1 MSSAHSHTTH
11 ITTSVMKRMFIT
23 GGKMLE
29 VNKAQVDALN
39 VFPVPDGDTG
49 TNMSLTMMSA
59 VKEINA
65 GTSPSMADLAD
76 RLARGA
82 LRGARGNSGVILS
95 QILKGFSNVIAKCDE
110 CDARTFAKG
119 LKEGA
124 ELAYRAVSKPKEG
137 TILTVVRGMA
147 EEAVDVAKRTNDIEK
162 LMNAVLAKG
171 EVVLAQTPDLLE
183 VLKRA
188 GVVDSGG
195 FGLITLF
202 KGLIMGYLDQE
213 VSGAEEYS
221 PAIEAG
227 STKSQSIDSAFPDDS
242 ELIVDYESLG
252 ELDFGYCT
260 EFFIINIKKRT
271 TVTDIDKLRGYL
283 NDIGNSVIC
292 IGDLS
297 LVKVH
302 VHTNNPGKA
311 LSKALTLGELDK
323 VKIENMMEQNRQLR
337 AKYEAERKP
346 IGILSVCA
354 GDGFAAIFKD
364 LLVDQVI
371 EGGQTMNPSADD
383 IAQACRK
390 INAENIIIL
399 PNNKNIILS
408 AEQSRTLVQNRNIF
422 VLQTKD
428 IPQGLAAVLGY
439 NPEASLKDNLENMSQ
454 AFHEV
459 DAGQVTYAVR
469 DTNLGNISI
478 KKGDIIGLDKGDI
491 VTTGNDVEGVTTALV
506 DSMLTED
513 KEVLTLYYG
522 QDVTEEQ
529 AEAFADRIQD
539 THPEIEVIL
548 HYGGQP
554 LYYYVLSVE

>member
-1 MSSAHSHTTH
+1 MASAHSIKTH
-11 ITTSVMKRMFIT
+11 VTASVMKRMFIA

-59 VKEINA
+59 VKEINSINS
-65 GTSPSMADLAD
+65 TSMAELAE
-76 RLARGA
+76 RLAKGA

-95 QILKGFSNVIAKCDE
+95 QILKGFSNVIAQNEE

-119 LKEGA
+119 LREGA

-137 TILTVVRGMA
+137 TILTVVRAMA
-147 EEAVDVAKRTNDIEK
+147 EEAIDTAKRSTDIQK
-162 LMNAVLAKG
+162 LLNAVLEKG
-171 EVVLAQTPDLLE
+171 EETLAKTPDMLD

-195 FGLITLF
+195 YGLITLF
-202 KGLIMGYLDQE
+202 KGIIMGYLDQE
-213 VSGAEEYS
+213 ITGAEEYVISDS
-221 PAIEAG
+221 PK
-227 STKSQSIDSAFPDDS
+227 TSQPIDAAFPDDS

-260 EFFIINIKKRT
+260 EFFVTNIKKRT
-271 TVTDIDKLRGYL
+271 TVTDIDKLRDYL
-283 NDIGNSVIC
+283 NEIGNSVIC

-297 LVKVH
+297 LIKVH

-311 LSKALTLGELDK
+311 LTKALTLGELDK

-337 AKYEAERKP
+337 ARYEAERKP
-346 IGILSVCA
+346 IGLLAVCA

-383 IAQACRK
+383 IASAAKK

-428 IPQGLAAVLGY
+428 IPQGLAAVL
-439 NPEASLKDNLENMSQ
+439 NFSPDASLSENLENMTM
-454 AFHEV
+454 AFSGV

-469 DTNLGNISI
+469 DTVIDKFTI
-478 KKGDIIGLDKGDI
+478 KKGDIIGLDKGNI
-491 VTTGNDVEGVTTALV
+491 VTSGKNVEAVTTALIEG
-506 DSMLTED
+506 MLTED
-513 KEVLTLYYG
+513 KEVVTLYYG
-522 QDVTEEQ
+522 QDVTEEA
-529 AEAFADRIQD
+529 AEAFCETLQKK
-539 THPEIEVIL
+539 HPDIEFIM

>member
-1 MSSAHSHTTH
+1 MAAAHSIKTH
-11 ITTSVMKRMFIT
+11 ITASVMKRMFIA

-65 GTSPSMADLAD
+65 LNSTSMSELAEK
-76 RLARGA
+76 LAKGA

-95 QILKGFSNVIAKCDE
+95 QILKGFSNIIAQNDE

-119 LKEGA
+119 LREGA

-137 TILTVVRGMA
+137 TILTVVRAMA
-147 EEAVDVAKRTNDIEK
+147 EEAIDTAKRSTDIQK
-162 LMNAVLAKG
+162 LMNAVLEKG
-171 EVVLAQTPDLLE
+171 EETLAKTPDMLD

-195 FGLITLF
+195 YGLITLF

-213 VSGAEEYS
+213 ITGAEEYAAPES
-221 PAIEAG
+221 N
-227 STKSQSIDSAFPDDS
+227 KSQPIDAAFPDDS

-271 TVTDIDKLRGYL
+271 TVTDIDKLREYL
-283 NDIGNSVIC
+283 NEIGNSVIC

-297 LVKVH
+297 LIKVH
-302 VHTNNPGKA
+302 IHTNNPGKA
-311 LSKALTLGELDK
+311 LTKALTLGELDK

-337 AKYEAERKP
+337 ARYEAERKP
-346 IGILSVCA
+346 IGLLAVCS
-354 GDGFAAIFKD
+354 GDGFSAIFKD

-371 EGGQTMNPSADD
+371 EGGQTMNPSAED
-383 IAQACRK
+383 IASAARK

-428 IPQGLAAVLGY
+428 IPQGLAAVL
-439 NPEASLKDNLENMSQ
+439 NFSPDASLSENLENMTT
-454 AFHEV
+454 AFV
-459 DAGQVTYAVR
+459 GIDAGQVTYAVR
-469 DTNLGNISI
+469 DTVIDKIVI
-478 KKGDIIGLDKGDI
+478 KKGDIIGLDKGSI
-491 VTTGNDVEGVTTALV
+491 VTSGKDVEKVTTALIEG
-506 DSMLTED
+506 MLTPD
-513 KEVLTLYYG
+513 KEVVTLYYG
-522 QDVTEEQ
+522 QDVAEEK
-529 AEAFADRIQD
+529 AEAFVEKLQAK
-539 THPEIEVIL
+539 HPDIEFIL

>member
-1 MSSAHSHTTH
+1 MASAHSIKTH
-11 ITTSVMKRMFIT
+11 VTASVMKRMFIA

-65 GTSPSMADLAD
+65 LNSTSMSELAE
-76 RLARGA
+76 RLAKGA

-95 QILKGFSNVIAKCDE
+95 QILKGFSNVIAQNEE

-119 LKEGA
+119 LREGA

-137 TILTVVRGMA
+137 TILTVVRAMA
-147 EEAVDVAKRTNDIEK
+147 EEAIDTAKRSTDIQK
-162 LMNAVLAKG
+162 LLNAVLEKG
-171 EVVLAQTPDLLE
+171 EETLARTPDMLD

-195 FGLITLF
+195 YGLITLF
-202 KGLIMGYLDQE
+202 KGIIMGYLDQE
-213 VSGAEEYS
+213 ITGAEEYVVSDS
-221 PAIEAG
+221 PKA
-227 STKSQSIDSAFPDDS
+227 SQPIDAAFPDDS

-260 EFFIINIKKRT
+260 EFFVTNIKKRT
-271 TVTDIDKLRGYL
+271 TVTDIDKLREYL
-283 NDIGNSVIC
+283 NEIGNSVIC

-297 LVKVH
+297 LIKVH

-337 AKYEAERKP
+337 ARYEAERKP
-346 IGILSVCA
+346 IGMLAICA

-383 IAQACRK
+383 IASAAKK

-422 VLQTKD
+422 VLQTRD
-428 IPQGLAAVLGY
+428 IPQGLAAVL
-439 NPEASLKDNLENMSQ
+439 NFSPDASLSENLENMTM
-454 AFHEV
+454 AFSGV

-469 DTNLGNISI
+469 DTVIDKFTI
-478 KKGDIIGLDKGDI
+478 KKGDIIGLDKGNI
-491 VTTGNDVEGVTTALV
+491 VTSGKNVEAVTTALIEG
-506 DSMLTED
+506 MLTEE
-513 KEVLTLYYG
+513 KEVVTLYYG
-522 QDVTEEQ
+522 QDVNEVD
-529 AEAFADRIQD
+529 AEAFCEKLQKK
-539 THPEIEVIL
+539 HPDIEFIM

>member
-1 MSSAHSHTTH
+1 MSSAYSNKTH
-11 ITTSVMKRMFIT
+11 ITASVMKRMFIA

-59 VKEINA
+59 IKEINQLSS
-65 GTSPSMADLAD
+65 TSMAEFADKLAK
-76 RLARGA
+76 GA

-95 QILKGFSNVIAKCDE
+95 QILKGFSNVIAGCE
-110 CDARTFAKG
+110 EVDARNFAKG
-119 LKEGA
+119 LREGA
-124 ELAYRAVSKPKEG
+124 QLAYNAVSKPKEG

-147 EEAVDVAKRTNDIEK
+147 EEAMDVAKRTNSIEK
-162 LMNAVLAKG
+162 LLNAVLAKG
-171 EVVLAQTPDLLE
+171 EETLAKTPDMLD

-202 KGLIMGYLDQE
+202 KGIIMGYLDQE
-213 VSGAEEYS
+213 VTGAEEYAPS
-221 PAIEAG
+221 ETAKPQA
-227 STKSQSIDSAFPDDS
+227 SDSDFPDDS
-242 ELIVDYESLG
+242 EMFVDYESLG

-271 TVTDIDKLRGYL
+271 TVTDIDKLRDYL
-283 NDIGNSVIC
+283 NEIGNSVIC

-297 LVKVH
+297 MVKVH

-323 VKIENMMEQNRQLR
+323 IKIENMMEQNRQLR

-346 IGILSVCA
+346 IGLLAVCS
-354 GDGFAAIFKD
+354 GEGFSAIFKD

-371 EGGQTMNPSADD
+371 EGGQTMNPSAED
-383 IAQACRK
+383 IASAARK

-408 AEQSRTLVQNRNIF
+408 AEQSRTLVQRRNIF
-422 VLQTKD
+422 VLPTKD
-428 IPQGLAAVLGY
+428 IPQGITAVLNY
-439 NPEASLKDNLENMSQ
+439 SPDAPLKENLENMTA
-454 AFHEV
+454 AFSNI

-469 DTNLGNISI
+469 DTVIGKRSI
-478 KKGDIIGLDKGDI
+478 KKGNIIGIDKGDI
-491 VTTGNDVEGVTTALV
+491 VTCGKSVEKVTL
-506 DSMLTED
+506 DLIGGMMNPD
-513 KEVLTLYYG
+513 KEVVTLYYG
-522 QDVTEEQ
+522 SDVKEED
-529 AEAFADRIQD
+529 AEAFAEKVQATYPDV
-539 THPEIEVIL
+539 EVIL

>member
-1 MSSAHSHTTH
+1 MASAHSSTTH
-11 ITTSVMKRMFIT
+11 ITASVMKRMFIA
-23 GGKMLE
+23 GGQMLE

-59 VKEINA
+59 VKEINSLNS
-65 GTSPSMADLAD
+65 TSMSEFSDKLAK
-76 RLARGA
+76 GA

-95 QILKGFSNVIAKCDE
+95 QILKGFSNVIAQKDE

-119 LKEGA
+119 LREGA

-137 TILTVVRGMA
+137 TILTVIRSMA
-147 EEAVDVAKRTNDIEK
+147 EEAVDMAKRTTSIQK
-162 LMNAVLAKG
+162 LMESVLNKG
-171 EVVLAQTPDLLE
+171 EITLAQTPDMLE

-213 VSGAEEYS
+213 ITGAEDYE
-221 PAIEAG
+221 PTEA
-227 STKSQSIDSAFPDDS
+227 SKPQSIDSAFPDDS

-252 ELDFGYCT
+252 QLDFGYCT

-271 TVTDIDKLRGYL
+271 TVTDIDKLREYL
-283 NDIGNSVIC
+283 NEIGNSVIC

-297 LVKVH
+297 LIKVH

-311 LSKALTLGELDK
+311 LSKALTLGELNK

-337 AKYEAERKP
+337 ARYEAERKP
-346 IGILSVCA
+346 IGLLAVCS
-354 GDGFAAIFKD
+354 GDGFSAIFKD

-371 EGGQTMNPSADD
+371 EGGQTMNPSAED
-383 IAQACRK
+383 IASAARK

-428 IPQGLAAVLGY
+428 IPQGLAAVL
-439 NPEASLKDNLENMSQ
+439 NFSPDASLSENLENMTT
-454 AFHEV
+454 AFV
-459 DAGQVTYAVR
+459 GIDAGQVTYAVR
-469 DTNLGNISI
+469 DTVIDNLKI
-478 KKGDIIGLDKGDI
+478 KKGDIIGIDKGTI
-491 VTTGNDVEGVTTALV
+491 VNSGKDVEKVTTALIE
-506 DSMLTED
+506 SMLTED
-513 KEVLTLYYG
+513 KEVVTLYYG
-522 QDVTEEQ
+522 IDVAEEK
-529 AEAFADRIQD
+529 AEAYVEKLQEK
-539 THPEIEVIL
+539 HPDIEFIL

>member
-1 MSSAHSHTTH
+1 
-11 ITTSVMKRMFIT
+11 MKRMFIA

-49 TNMSLTMMSA
+49 TNMSLTMISA

-65 GTSPSMADLAD
+65 INSTSMSELAE
-76 RLARGA
+76 RLSKGA

-95 QILKGFSNVIAKCDE
+95 QILKGFSNIIAQNDE

-119 LKEGA
+119 LREGA

-137 TILTVVRGMA
+137 TILTVLRAMA
-147 EEAVDVAKRTNDIEK
+147 EEAIDTAKRSGDIQK
-162 LMNAVLAKG
+162 LLNAVLEKG
-171 EVVLAQTPDLLE
+171 EETLAKTPDMLD

-195 FGLITLF
+195 FGLVTLF

-213 VSGAEEYS
+213 ITGAEEYAAPDS
-221 PAIEAG
+221 
-227 STKSQSIDSAFPDDS
+227 SNKTVTIDSAFPDDS
-242 ELIVDYESLG
+242 ELVVDYESLG

-260 EFFIINIKKRT
+260 EFFITNIKKRT
-271 TVTDIDKLRGYL
+271 TVTDIDKLREYL
-283 NDIGNSVIC
+283 NEIGNSVIC
-292 IGDLS
+292 IGDLN

-311 LSKALTLGELDK
+311 LTKALTLGELDK
-323 VKIENMMEQNRQLR
+323 VKIENMMEQNRKLKAR
-337 AKYEAERKP
+337 YEAERKP
-346 IGILSVCA
+346 IGLLAVCS

-371 EGGQTMNPSADD
+371 EGGQTMNPSAED
-383 IAQACRK
+383 IASAARK

-408 AEQSRTLVQNRNIF
+408 AEQSRTLVQHRNIF

-428 IPQGLAAVLGY
+428 IPQGLAAVL
-439 NPEASLKDNLENMSQ
+439 NFSPELSLSENLENMT
-454 AFHEV
+454 AGFV
-459 DAGQVTYAVR
+459 DIDAGQVTYAVR
-469 DTNLGNISI
+469 DTVIDKFKI
-478 KKGDIIGLDKGDI
+478 KKGDIIGLDKGSI
-491 VTTGNDVEGVTTALV
+491 VTSGKDVEAVTTKLIEG
-506 DSMLTED
+506 MLNED
-513 KEVLTLYYG
+513 KEVVTLYYG
-522 QDVTEEQ
+522 QDVPEEKADAFVAKLQ
-529 AEAFADRIQD
+529 AK
-539 THPEIEVIL
+539 HPDIEFIL

>member
-1 MSSAHSHTTH
+1 MSSARSNTTH
-11 ITTSVMKRMFIT
+11 ITPSVMKRMFIA

-29 VNKAQVDALN
+29 VNKSQVDALN

-59 VKEINA
+59 VKEINSVSS
-65 GTSPSMADLAD
+65 TSMAEFADKLAK
-76 RLARGA
+76 GA

-95 QILKGFSNVIAKCDE
+95 QILKGFSNVIATKDE
-110 CDARTFAKG
+110 CDAKQFAKG
-119 LKEGA
+119 LREGA
-124 ELAYRAVSKPKEG
+124 EMAYRAVSKPKEG
-137 TILTVVRGMA
+137 TILTVVRYIA
-147 EEAVDVAKRTNDIEK
+147 EEAVDMAKRTNSIEK

-171 EVVLAQTPDLLE
+171 EEVLAQTPDMLE

-195 FGLITLF
+195 FGLITMF

-213 VSGAEEYS
+213 VSGAEEYVLS
-221 PAIEAG
+221 EAAPK
-227 STKSQSIDSAFPDDS
+227 TQSIDSAFPDDN
-242 ELIVDYESLG
+242 ELVVDYESLG

-260 EFFIINIKKRT
+260 EFFITNIKKKT
-271 TVTDIDKLRGYL
+271 TVTDIDKLRDYL

-346 IGILSVCA
+346 IGILAVCA

-383 IAQACRK
+383 IATACKK

-428 IPQGLAAVLGY
+428 IPQGLAAVLAY
-439 NPEASLKDNLENMSQ
+439 NPDAPLKNNLEEMTA
-454 AFHEV
+454 AFSTI

-469 DTNLGNISI
+469 DTVIGKFTI

-491 VTTGNDVEGVTTALV
+491 VTSGKNVEKVTTSLI
-506 DSMLTED
+506 DSMLADD
-513 KEVLTLYYG
+513 KEVVTLYYG
-522 QDVTEEQ
+522 ADVAEED
-529 AEAFADRIQD
+529 AERFVEKLSE
-539 THPEIEVIL
+539 THPDVEFIL

-554 LYYYVLSVE
+554 LYYYVLSIE

>member
-1 MSSAHSHTTH
+1 MSSARSNTTH
-11 ITTSVMKRMFIT
+11 ITPSVMKRMFIT

-59 VKEINA
+59 VKEISSVSS
-65 GTSPSMADLAD
+65 TSMAEFADKLAK
-76 RLARGA
+76 GA

-95 QILKGFSNVIAKCDE
+95 QILKGFSNVVAGKDE
-110 CDARTFAKG
+110 CDAKQFAKG
-119 LKEGA
+119 LREGA
-124 ELAYRAVSKPKEG
+124 EMAYRAVSKPKEG
-137 TILTVVRGMA
+137 TILTVVRYMA
-147 EEAVDVAKRTNDIEK
+147 EEAVDMAKRTNSIEK

-171 EVVLAQTPDLLE
+171 EEVLAQTPDMLE

-195 FGLITLF
+195 FGFITMF

-213 VSGAEEYS
+213 VSGADEYTLV
-221 PAIEAG
+221 E
-227 STKSQSIDSAFPDDS
+227 STNKSQSDSAFPDDN
-242 ELIVDYESLG
+242 ELVVDYESLG

-260 EFFIINIKKRT
+260 EFFITNIKKKT
-271 TVTDIDKLRGYL
+271 TVTDIDKLRDYL
-283 NDIGNSVIC
+283 NEIGNSVIC

-337 AKYEAERKP
+337 AKYEAERKK
-346 IGILSVCA
+346 IGILAVCA
-354 GDGFAAIFKD
+354 GDGFSAIFKD

-383 IAQACRK
+383 IATACKK

-428 IPQGLAAVLGY
+428 IPQGLAAVLAY
-439 NPEASLKDNLENMSQ
+439 NPDASLNENLTEMTAS
-454 AFHEV
+454 FSTI

-469 DTNLGNISI
+469 DTVIGKFTI

-491 VTTGNDVEGVTTALV
+491 VVSGKNMEDVTTSLIN
-506 DSMLTED
+506 SMLTDE
-513 KEVLTLYYG
+513 KEVVTLYYG
-522 QDVTEEQ
+522 SDV
-529 AEAFADRIQD
+529 AEDEAEKFVDKLSK
-539 THPEIEVIL
+539 THPDVEFIL

-554 LYYYVLSVE
+554 LYYYVLSIE

>member
-1 MSSAHSHTTH
+1 MSSARSNTTH
-11 ITTSVMKRMFIT
+11 ITMSVMKRMFIA

-59 VKEINA
+59 VKEISSVD
-65 GTSPSMADLAD
+65 TTSMADFADKLAK
-76 RLARGA
+76 GA

-95 QILKGFSNVIAKCDE
+95 QILKGFSNVIATKEE
-110 CDARTFAKG
+110 CDAKQFAKG
-119 LKEGA
+119 LREGA

-137 TILTVVRGMA
+137 TILTVIRYMA
-147 EEAVDVAKRTNDIEK
+147 EEAVDQAKRTNSIEK
-162 LMNAVLAKG
+162 LMNATLAKG
-171 EVVLAQTPDLLE
+171 EEILAKTPDMLE

-195 FGLITLF
+195 FGLITMF

-213 VSGAEEYS
+213 VSGAEEYTLAEAK
-221 PAIEAG
+221 PAG
-227 STKSQSIDSAFPDDS
+227 SDSIFPDDND
-242 ELIVDYESLG
+242 LVVDYESLG

-260 EFFIINIKKRT
+260 EFFIINIKPKT
-271 TVTDIDKLRGYL
+271 TLTDIDKLREYL

-292 IGDLS
+292 IGDLN

-311 LSKALTLGELDK
+311 LSKALQLGELDK

-337 AKYEAERKP
+337 AKYEAERKS
-346 IGILSVCA
+346 IGILAVCA
-354 GDGFAAIFKD
+354 GEGFQAIFKD

-383 IAQACRK
+383 IAQACKK

-408 AEQSRTLVQNRNIF
+408 AEQSRMLVPNRNIF

-428 IPQGLAAVLGY
+428 IPQGLAAVLSF
-439 NPEASLKDNLENMSQ
+439 NPEASLADNLKEMNAS
-454 AFHEV
+454 FV
-459 DAGQVTYAVR
+459 NIDAGQVTYAVR
-469 DTNLGNISI
+469 DTQIGKLSI
-478 KKGDIIGLDKGDI
+478 KKGDIIGIDKGQL
-491 VTTGNDVEGVTTALV
+491 VTTGSDVEAVTTNLI

-513 KEVLTLYYG
+513 KEVVTLYYG
-522 QDVTEEQ
+522 IDVKEED
-529 AEAFADRIQD
+529 AEAYVEKLAE
-539 THPEIEVIL
+539 THPDVEFIL

>member
-1 MSSAHSHTTH
+1 MSSAYSNKTH
-11 ITTSVMKRMFIT
+11 ITASVMKRMFIA

-59 VKEINA
+59 IKEINQLSS
-65 GTSPSMADLAD
+65 TSMAEFADKLAK
-76 RLARGA
+76 GA

-95 QILKGFSNVIAKCDE
+95 QILKGFSNVIAGCE
-110 CDARTFAKG
+110 EVDARNFAKG
-119 LKEGA
+119 LREGA
-124 ELAYRAVSKPKEG
+124 QLAYNAVSKPKEG

-147 EEAVDVAKRTNDIEK
+147 EEAMDVAKRTNSIEK
-162 LMNAVLAKG
+162 LLNAVLAKG
-171 EVVLAQTPDLLE
+171 EETLAKTPDMLD

-202 KGLIMGYLDQE
+202 KGIIMGYLDQE
-213 VSGAEEYS
+213 VTGAEEYALS
-221 PAIEAG
+221 EMAKPQA
-227 STKSQSIDSAFPDDS
+227 SDSDFPDDS
-242 ELIVDYESLG
+242 EMFVDYESLG

-271 TVTDIDKLRGYL
+271 TVTDIDKLRDYL
-283 NDIGNSVIC
+283 NEIGNSVIC

-297 LVKVH
+297 MVKVH

-323 VKIENMMEQNRQLR
+323 IKIENMMEQNRQLR

-346 IGILSVCA
+346 IGLLAVCS
-354 GDGFAAIFKD
+354 GEGFSAIFKD

-371 EGGQTMNPSADD
+371 EGGQTMNPSAED
-383 IAQACRK
+383 IASAARK

-408 AEQSRTLVQNRNIF
+408 AEQSRTLVQRRNIF
-422 VLQTKD
+422 VLPTKD
-428 IPQGLAAVLGY
+428 IPQGITAVLNY
-439 NPEASLKDNLENMSQ
+439 SPDAPLKENLENMTA
-454 AFHEV
+454 AFSNI

-469 DTNLGNISI
+469 DTVIGKRSI
-478 KKGDIIGLDKGDI
+478 KKGNIIGIDKGDI
-491 VTTGNDVEGVTTALV
+491 VTCGKSVEKVTL
-506 DSMLTED
+506 DLIGGMMNPD
-513 KEVLTLYYG
+513 KEVVTLYYG
-522 QDVTEEQ
+522 SDVKEED
-529 AEAFADRIQD
+529 AEAFAEKVQATYPDV
-539 THPEIEVIL
+539 EVIL

>member
-1 MSSAHSHTTH
+1 MAAAHTIKTH
-11 ITTSVMKRMFIT
+11 ITASVMKRMFIA

-49 TNMSLTMMSA
+49 TNMSLTMISA

-65 GTSPSMADLAD
+65 LNSTSMAELAEK
-76 RLARGA
+76 LSKGA

-95 QILKGFSNVIAKCDE
+95 QILKGFSNIIAQNDE

-119 LKEGA
+119 LREGA

-137 TILTVVRGMA
+137 TILTVVRAMA
-147 EEAVDVAKRTNDIEK
+147 EEAIDTAKRSGDIQK
-162 LMNAVLAKG
+162 LMNAVLEKG
-171 EVVLAQTPDLLE
+171 EETLAKTPDMLD

-213 VSGAEEYS
+213 ITGADEYAL
-221 PAIEAG
+221 PENNNKPI
-227 STKSQSIDSAFPDDS
+227 SIDSAFPDDS

-260 EFFIINIKKRT
+260 EFFITNIKKRT
-271 TVTDIDKLRGYL
+271 TVTDIDKLREYL
-283 NDIGNSVIC
+283 NEIGNSVIC
-292 IGDLS
+292 IGDLN

-302 VHTNNPGKA
+302 VHTNTPGKA
-311 LSKALTLGELDK
+311 LTKALALGELDK
-323 VKIENMMEQNRQLR
+323 IKIENMMEQNRQLR
-337 AKYEAERKP
+337 ARYEAERKP
-346 IGILSVCA
+346 IGLLAVCS

-371 EGGQTMNPSADD
+371 EGGQTMNPSAED
-383 IAQACRK
+383 IASAARK

-428 IPQGLAAVLGY
+428 IPQGLAAVL
-439 NPEASLKDNLENMSQ
+439 NFSPDASLSENLENMTT
-454 AFHEV
+454 AFV
-459 DAGQVTYAVR
+459 GIDAGQVTYAVR
-469 DTNLGNISI
+469 DTVIDKFTI
-478 KKGDIIGLDKGDI
+478 KKGDIIGLDKGSI
-491 VTTGNDVEGVTTALV
+491 VTSGKDVEAVTTKLIEG
-506 DSMLTED
+506 MLTEG
-513 KEVLTLYYG
+513 KEVVTLYYG
-522 QDVTEEQ
+522 QDVSEEK
-529 AEAFADRIQD
+529 AEAFAEKLQNN
-539 THPEIEVIL
+539 HPDIEFIL

>member
-1 MSSAHSHTTH
+1 MAAAHTIKTH
-11 ITTSVMKRMFIT
+11 ITASVMKRMFIA

-65 GTSPSMADLAD
+65 LNSTSMSELAEK
-76 RLARGA
+76 LSKGA

-95 QILKGFSNVIAKCDE
+95 QILKGFSNIIAQDDE

-119 LKEGA
+119 LREGA
-124 ELAYRAVSKPKEG
+124 ELAYRAVSKPKEV
-137 TILTVVRGMA
+137 TILTVIRAMA
-147 EEAVDVAKRTNDIEK
+147 EEAIDSAKRTTDIQK
-162 LMNAVLAKG
+162 LMNAVLEKG
-171 EVVLAQTPDLLE
+171 EETLAKTPEMLD

-195 FGLITLF
+195 YGLITLF

-213 VSGAEEYS
+213 ITGAEEYAAPES
-221 PAIEAG
+221 I
-227 STKSQSIDSAFPDDS
+227 KSQPIDAAFPDDS

-271 TVTDIDKLRGYL
+271 TVTDIDKLREYL
-283 NDIGNSVIC
+283 NEIGNSVIC

-311 LSKALTLGELDK
+311 LTKALTLGELDK

-337 AKYEAERKP
+337 ARYEAERKP
-346 IGILSVCA
+346 IGLLAVCS
-354 GDGFAAIFKD
+354 GDGFSAIFKD

-371 EGGQTMNPSADD
+371 EGGQTMNPSAED
-383 IAQACRK
+383 IASAARK

-428 IPQGLAAVLGY
+428 IPQGLAAVL
-439 NPEASLKDNLENMSQ
+439 NFSPDASLSENLENMTS
-454 AFHEV
+454 AFV
-459 DAGQVTYAVR
+459 GIDAGQVTYAVR
-469 DTNLGNISI
+469 DTVIDKIAI
-478 KKGDIIGLDKGDI
+478 KKGDIIGLDKGSI
-491 VTTGNDVEGVTTALV
+491 VTSGKDVEKVTTALIEG
-506 DSMLTED
+506 MLSPD
-513 KEVLTLYYG
+513 KEVVTLYYG
-522 QDVTEEQ
+522 QDVAEEK
-529 AEAFADRIQD
+529 AEAFVAKLQEK
-539 THPEIEVIL
+539 HPDIEFIL

>member
-1 MSSAHSHTTH
+1 MASAHSSTTH
-11 ITTSVMKRMFIT
+11 ITASVMKRMFIA

-59 VKEINA
+59 VKEINSLNS
-65 GTSPSMADLAD
+65 TSMTEFSDKLAK
-76 RLARGA
+76 GA

-95 QILKGFSNVIAKCDE
+95 QILKGFSNVIAQKEE

-119 LKEGA
+119 LREGA

-137 TILTVVRGMA
+137 TILTVIRSMA
-147 EEAVDVAKRTNDIEK
+147 EESIDMAKRTTSIQK
-162 LMNAVLAKG
+162 LMEAVLQKG
-171 EVVLAQTPDLLE
+171 EETLAQTPDMLE

-213 VSGAEEYS
+213 ITGAEEYGVAEVAK
-221 PAIEAG
+221 P
-227 STKSQSIDSAFPDDS
+227 QSIDSAFPDDN
-242 ELIVDYESLG
+242 ELVVDYESLG
-252 ELDFGYCT
+252 QLDFGYCT
-260 EFFIINIKKRT
+260 EFFITNIKKRT
-271 TVTDIDKLRGYL
+271 TVTDIDKLREYL
-283 NDIGNSVIC
+283 NEIGNSVIC

-337 AKYEAERKP
+337 ARYEAERKP
-346 IGILSVCA
+346 IGLLAVCS

-371 EGGQTMNPSADD
+371 EGGQTMNPSAED
-383 IAQACRK
+383 IASAARK

-428 IPQGLAAVLGY
+428 IPQGLAAVL
-439 NPEASLKDNLENMSQ
+439 NFSPDASLSENLENMTT
-454 AFHEV
+454 AFV
-459 DAGQVTYAVR
+459 GIDAGQVTYAVR
-469 DTNLGNISI
+469 DTVIDNLKI
-478 KKGDIIGLDKGDI
+478 KKGDIIGIDKGSI
-491 VTTGNDVEGVTTALV
+491 VTSGKDIEKVTTALIEG
-506 DSMLTED
+506 MLTED
-513 KEVLTLYYG
+513 KEVVTLYYG
-522 QDVTEEQ
+522 ADVPEDK
-529 AEAFADRIQD
+529 AEAFVDKLQEKHSD
-539 THPEIEVIL
+539 IEFIL

>member
-1 MSSAHSHTTH
+1 MSSAYSNKTH
-11 ITTSVMKRMFIT
+11 ITASVMKRMLIA

-59 VKEINA
+59 IKEINQLSS
-65 GTSPSMADLAD
+65 TSMAEFADKLAK
-76 RLARGA
+76 GA

-95 QILKGFSNVIAKCDE
+95 QILKGFSNVIAGCE
-110 CDARTFAKG
+110 EVDARNFAKG
-119 LKEGA
+119 LREGA
-124 ELAYRAVSKPKEG
+124 QLAYNAVSKPKEG

-147 EEAVDVAKRTNDIEK
+147 EEAMDVAKRTNSIEK
-162 LMNAVLAKG
+162 LLNAVLAKG
-171 EVVLAQTPDLLE
+171 EETLAKTPDMLD

-202 KGLIMGYLDQE
+202 KGIIMGYLDQE
-213 VSGAEEYS
+213 VTGAEEYALS
-221 PAIEAG
+221 ETAKPQA
-227 STKSQSIDSAFPDDS
+227 SDSDFPDDS
-242 ELIVDYESLG
+242 EMFVDYESLG

-271 TVTDIDKLRGYL
+271 TVTDIDKLRDYL
-283 NDIGNSVIC
+283 NEIGNSVIC

-297 LVKVH
+297 MIKVH

-323 VKIENMMEQNRQLR
+323 IKIENMMEQNRQLR

-346 IGILSVCA
+346 IGLLAVCS
-354 GDGFAAIFKD
+354 GEGFSAIFKD

-371 EGGQTMNPSADD
+371 EGGQTMNPSAED
-383 IAQACRK
+383 IASAARK

-408 AEQSRTLVQNRNIF
+408 AEQSRTLVQRRNIF
-422 VLQTKD
+422 VLPTKD
-428 IPQGLAAVLGY
+428 LPQGIAAVLNY
-439 NPEASLKDNLENMSQ
+439 SPDASLSENLENMTA
-454 AFHEV
+454 AFSNI

-469 DTNLGNISI
+469 DTVIDNFVI
-478 KKGDIIGLDKGDI
+478 KKGNIIGLDKGSI
-491 VTTGNDVEGVTTALV
+491 VTSGKSVEKVTMSLI
-506 DSMLTED
+506 DRMMSED
-513 KEVLTLYYG
+513 KEVVTLYYG
-522 QDVTEEQ
+522 SDVKEED
-529 AEAFADRIQD
+529 AEAFAEKVQATYPDV
-539 THPEIEVIL
+539 EVIL

>member
-1 MSSAHSHTTH
+1 MAAAHTIKTH
-11 ITTSVMKRMFIT
+11 ITASVMKRMFIA

-65 GTSPSMADLAD
+65 LNSTSMSELAEQ
-76 RLARGA
+76 LAKGA

-95 QILKGFSNVIAKCDE
+95 QILKGFSNIIAQNDE
-110 CDARTFAKG
+110 CDARAFAKG
-119 LKEGA
+119 LREGA

-137 TILTVVRGMA
+137 TILTVVRAMA
-147 EEAVDVAKRTNDIEK
+147 EEAIDTAKRSGDIQK
-162 LMNAVLAKG
+162 LMNAVLEKG
-171 EVVLAQTPDLLE
+171 EETLAKTPDMLD

-195 FGLITLF
+195 YGLITLF

-213 VSGAEEYS
+213 ITGADEYAAPES
-221 PAIEAG
+221 I
-227 STKSQSIDSAFPDDS
+227 KSQPIDAAFPDDS

-271 TVTDIDKLRGYL
+271 TVTDIDKLREYL
-283 NDIGNSVIC
+283 NEIGNSVIC

-297 LVKVH
+297 LIKVH

-311 LSKALTLGELDK
+311 LTKALTLGELDK
-323 VKIENMMEQNRQLR
+323 LKIENMMEQNRQLR
-337 AKYEAERKP
+337 ARYEAERKP
-346 IGILSVCA
+346 IGLLAVCS
-354 GDGFAAIFKD
+354 GDGFSAIFKD

-383 IAQACRK
+383 IASAARK

-428 IPQGLAAVLGY
+428 IPQGIAAVL
-439 NPEASLKDNLENMSQ
+439 NFSPDASLSENLENMTT
-454 AFHEV
+454 AFSGI

-469 DTNLGNISI
+469 DTVIDKITI
-478 KKGDIIGLDKGDI
+478 KKGDIIALDKGKI
-491 VTTGNDVEGVTTALV
+491 VSSGKDVEKVTTALIEG
-506 DSMLTED
+506 MLSPD
-513 KEVLTLYYG
+513 KEVVTLYYG
-522 QDVTEEQ
+522 QDVAEEK
-529 AEAFADRIQD
+529 AEAFVEKLQAK
-539 THPEIEVIL
+539 HPDIEFIL

>member
-1 MSSAHSHTTH
+1 MASAHSSTTH
-11 ITTSVMKRMFIT
+11 ITASVMKRMFIA

-59 VKEINA
+59 VKEINSLNS
-65 GTSPSMADLAD
+65 TSMTEFSDKLAK
-76 RLARGA
+76 GA

-95 QILKGFSNVIAKCDE
+95 QILKGFSNVIAQKEE

-119 LKEGA
+119 LREGA

-137 TILTVVRGMA
+137 TILTVIRSMA
-147 EEAVDVAKRTNDIEK
+147 EESIDMAKRTTSIQK
-162 LMNAVLAKG
+162 LMEAVLQKG
-171 EVVLAQTPDLLE
+171 EETLAQTPDMLE

-213 VSGAEEYS
+213 ITGAEEYGV
-221 PAIEAG
+221 AEV
-227 STKSQSIDSAFPDDS
+227 TKPQSIDSAFPDDN
-242 ELIVDYESLG
+242 ELVVDYESLG
-252 ELDFGYCT
+252 QLDFGYCT
-260 EFFIINIKKRT
+260 EFFITNIKKRT
-271 TVTDIDKLRGYL
+271 TVTDIDKLREYL
-283 NDIGNSVIC
+283 NEIGNSVIC

-337 AKYEAERKP
+337 ARYEAERKP
-346 IGILSVCA
+346 IGLLAVCS

-371 EGGQTMNPSADD
+371 EGGQTMNPSAED
-383 IAQACRK
+383 IASAARK
-390 INAENIIIL
+390 INAEYIIIL

-428 IPQGLAAVLGY
+428 IPQGLAAVL
-439 NPEASLKDNLENMSQ
+439 NFSPDASLSENLENMTT
-454 AFHEV
+454 AFV
-459 DAGQVTYAVR
+459 GIDAGQVTYAVR
-469 DTNLGNISI
+469 DTVIDNLKI
-478 KKGDIIGLDKGDI
+478 KKGDIIGIDKGSI
-491 VTTGNDVEGVTTALV
+491 VTSGKDIEKVTTALIEG
-506 DSMLTED
+506 MLTED
-513 KEVLTLYYG
+513 KEVVTLYYG
-522 QDVTEEQ
+522 ADVPEDK
-529 AEAFADRIQD
+529 AEAFVDKLQEKHSD
-539 THPEIEVIL
+539 IEFIL

>member
-1 MSSAHSHTTH
+1 MSSAYSNKTH
-11 ITTSVMKRMFIT
+11 ITASVMKRMFIA

-59 VKEINA
+59 VKEINQL
-65 GTSPSMADLAD
+65 TSTSMAEFAD
-76 RLARGA
+76 KLSKGA

-95 QILKGFSNVIAKCDE
+95 QILKGFSNVIAGYE
-110 CDARTFAKG
+110 AVDARAFAKG
-119 LKEGA
+119 WREGA
-124 ELAYRAVSKPKEG
+124 QLAYSAVSKPKEG
-137 TILTVVRGMA
+137 TILTVVRAMA
-147 EEAVDVAKRTNDIEK
+147 EEAIDVAKRTNSIEK
-162 LMNAVLAKG
+162 LMNAILAKG
-171 EVVLAQTPDLLE
+171 EETLEQTPDMLE

-213 VSGAEEYS
+213 VTGADEYAVTES
-221 PAIEAG
+221 KPQTTN
-227 STKSQSIDSAFPDDS
+227 SDFPDDS
-242 ELIVDYESLG
+242 ELFVDYESLG
-252 ELDFGYCT
+252 QLDFGYCT

-271 TVTDIDKLRGYL
+271 TVTDIDKLRDYL
-283 NDIGNSVIC
+283 NEIGNSVIC

-297 LVKVH
+297 MVKVH

-346 IGILSVCA
+346 IGLLAVCS
-354 GDGFAAIFKD
+354 GDGFSAIFKD

-371 EGGQTMNPSADD
+371 EGGQTMNPSAED
-383 IAQACRK
+383 IASAARK

-408 AEQSRTLVQNRNIF
+408 AEQSRTLVQRRNIF
-422 VLQTKD
+422 VLPTKD
-428 IPQGLAAVLGY
+428 LPQGIAAVLNY
-439 NPEASLKDNLENMSQ
+439 SPDASLSENLENMTA
-454 AFHEV
+454 AFSNI

-469 DTNLGNISI
+469 DTVIDNFVI
-478 KKGDIIGLDKGDI
+478 KKGNIIGLDKGSI
-491 VTTGNDVEGVTTALV
+491 VTSGKSVEKVTMSLI
-506 DSMLTED
+506 DRMMSED
-513 KEVLTLYYG
+513 KEVVTLYYG
-522 QDVTEEQ
+522 SDVKEED
-529 AEAFADRIQD
+529 AEAFAQKVQE
-539 THPEIEVIL
+539 THPDIEVIL

>member
-1 MSSAHSHTTH
+1 MSSAYSNKTH
-11 ITTSVMKRMFIT
+11 ITASVMKRMFIA

-59 VKEINA
+59 VKEINQL
-65 GTSPSMADLAD
+65 TSTSMAEFAD
-76 RLARGA
+76 KLSKGA

-95 QILKGFSNVIAKCDE
+95 QILKGFSNVIAGYE
-110 CDARTFAKG
+110 AVDARAFAKG
-119 LKEGA
+119 WREGA
-124 ELAYRAVSKPKEG
+124 QLAYSAVSKPKEG
-137 TILTVVRGMA
+137 TILTVVRAMA
-147 EEAVDVAKRTNDIEK
+147 EEAIDVAKRTNSIEK
-162 LMNAVLAKG
+162 LMNAILAKG
-171 EVVLAQTPDLLE
+171 EETLAQTPDMLE

-213 VSGAEEYS
+213 VTGADEYAVTES
-221 PAIEAG
+221 KPQK
-227 STKSQSIDSAFPDDS
+227 TNFDFPDDS
-242 ELIVDYESLG
+242 ELFVDYESLG
-252 ELDFGYCT
+252 QLDFGYCT

-271 TVTDIDKLRGYL
+271 TVTDIDKLRDYL
-283 NDIGNSVIC
+283 NEIGNSVIC

-297 LVKVH
+297 MVKVH

-346 IGILSVCA
+346 IGLLAVCS
-354 GDGFAAIFKD
+354 GDGFSAIFKD

-371 EGGQTMNPSADD
+371 EGGQTMNPSAED
-383 IAQACRK
+383 IASAARK

-408 AEQSRTLVQNRNIF
+408 AEQSRTLVQRRNIF
-422 VLQTKD
+422 VLPTKD
-428 IPQGLAAVLGY
+428 LPQGIAAVLNY
-439 NPEASLKDNLENMSQ
+439 SPDASLSENLENMTA
-454 AFHEV
+454 AFSNI

-469 DTNLGNISI
+469 DTVIDNFVI
-478 KKGDIIGLDKGDI
+478 KKGNIIGLDKGSI
-491 VTTGNDVEGVTTALV
+491 VTSGKSVEKVTMSLI
-506 DSMLTED
+506 DRMMSED
-513 KEVLTLYYG
+513 KEVVTLYYG
-522 QDVTEEQ
+522 SDVKEED
-529 AEAFADRIQD
+529 AEAFAQKVQE
-539 THPEIEVIL
+539 THPDIEVIL

>member
-1 MSSAHSHTTH
+1 MSSAKSNTTH
-11 ITTSVMKRMFIT
+11 ITPSVMKRMFIA

-59 VKEINA
+59 VKEINSVST
-65 GTSPSMADLAD
+65 TSMSDFADKLAK
-76 RLARGA
+76 GA

-95 QILKGFSNVIAKCDE
+95 QILKGFSNVIGTKDE
-110 CDARTFAKG
+110 CDAKQFAKG
-119 LKEGA
+119 LREGA
-124 ELAYRAVSKPKEG
+124 EMAYRAVSKPKEG
-137 TILTVVRGMA
+137 TILTVIRYMA
-147 EEAVDVAKRTNDIEK
+147 DEAVDQAKRTNSIEK
-162 LMNAVLAKG
+162 LMNATLAKG
-171 EVVLAQTPDLLE
+171 EEILAQTPDMLD

-195 FGLITLF
+195 FGLITMF

-213 VSGAEEYS
+213 VSGAEEYTT
-221 PAIEAG
+221 PEAKPG
-227 STKSQSIDSAFPDDS
+227 KTDSIFPDDN
-242 ELIVDYESLG
+242 ELVVDYESLG

-260 EFFIINIKKRT
+260 EFFIINIKPKT
-271 TVTDIDKLRGYL
+271 TLTDIDKLRDYL

-311 LSKALTLGELDK
+311 LNKALQLGELDK

-346 IGILSVCA
+346 IGILAVCA

-383 IAQACRK
+383 IAQACKK

-408 AEQSRTLVQNRNIF
+408 AEQSRVLVPNRNIF

-428 IPQGLAAVLGY
+428 IPQGLAAVLNY
-439 NPEASLKDNLENMSQ
+439 NPEASIAENLKEMTNSFVNI
-454 AFHEV
+454 

-469 DTNLGNISI
+469 DTQIGKLTI
-478 KKGDIIGLDKGDI
+478 KKDDIIGIDKGEL
-491 VTTGNDVEGVTTALV
+491 VTTGTDVEAVTTNLI

-513 KEVLTLYYG
+513 KEVVTLYYG
-522 QDVTEEQ
+522 ADVKEED
-529 AEAFADRIQD
+529 AEAYVDKLAE
-539 THPEIEVIL
+539 THPDIEFIL

>member
-1 MSSAHSHTTH
+1 MASAHSSTTH
-11 ITTSVMKRMFIT
+11 ITASVMKRMFIA
-23 GGKMLE
+23 GGQMLE

-59 VKEINA
+59 VKEINSLNS
-65 GTSPSMADLAD
+65 TSMSEFSDKLAK
-76 RLARGA
+76 GA

-95 QILKGFSNVIAKCDE
+95 QILKGFSNGIAQKDE

-119 LKEGA
+119 LREGA

-137 TILTVVRGMA
+137 TILTVIRSMA
-147 EEAVDVAKRTNDIEK
+147 EEAVDMAKRTTSIQK
-162 LMNAVLAKG
+162 LMESVLNKG
-171 EVVLAQTPDLLE
+171 EITLAQTPDMLE

-213 VSGAEEYS
+213 ITGAEDYE
-221 PAIEAG
+221 PTEA
-227 STKSQSIDSAFPDDS
+227 SKPQSIDSAFPDDS

-252 ELDFGYCT
+252 QLDFGYCT

-271 TVTDIDKLRGYL
+271 TVTDIDKLREYL
-283 NDIGNSVIC
+283 NEIGNSVIC

-297 LVKVH
+297 LIKVH

-337 AKYEAERKP
+337 ARYEAERKP
-346 IGILSVCA
+346 IGLLAVCS
-354 GDGFAAIFKD
+354 GDGFSAIFKD

-371 EGGQTMNPSADD
+371 EGGQTMNPSAED
-383 IAQACRK
+383 IASAARK

-428 IPQGLAAVLGY
+428 IPQGLAAVL
-439 NPEASLKDNLENMSQ
+439 NFSPDASLSENLENMTT
-454 AFHEV
+454 AFV
-459 DAGQVTYAVR
+459 GIDAGQVTYAVR
-469 DTNLGNISI
+469 DTVIDNLKI
-478 KKGDIIGLDKGDI
+478 KKGDIIGIDKGTI
-491 VTTGNDVEGVTTALV
+491 VNSGKDVEKVTTALIE
-506 DSMLTED
+506 SMLTED
-513 KEVLTLYYG
+513 KEVVTLYYG
-522 QDVTEEQ
+522 IDVAEEK
-529 AEAFADRIQD
+529 AEAYVEKLQEK
-539 THPEIEVIL
+539 HPDIEFIL

-554 LYYYVLSVE
+554 RYYYVLSVE

>member
-1 MSSAHSHTTH
+1 MSSAYSNKTH
-11 ITTSVMKRMFIT
+11 ITASVMKRMFIA

-59 VKEINA
+59 IKEINQLSS
-65 GTSPSMADLAD
+65 TSMAEFADKLAK
-76 RLARGA
+76 GA

-95 QILKGFSNVIAKCDE
+95 QILKGFSNVIAGCE
-110 CDARTFAKG
+110 EVDARNFAKG
-119 LKEGA
+119 LREGA
-124 ELAYRAVSKPKEG
+124 QLAYNAVSKPKEG

-147 EEAVDVAKRTNDIEK
+147 EEAMDVAKRTNSIEK
-162 LMNAVLAKG
+162 LLNAVLAKG
-171 EVVLAQTPDLLE
+171 EETLAKTPDMLD

-202 KGLIMGYLDQE
+202 KGIIMGYLDQE
-213 VSGAEEYS
+213 VTGAEEYALS
-221 PAIEAG
+221 ETAKPQA
-227 STKSQSIDSAFPDDS
+227 SDSDFPDDS
-242 ELIVDYESLG
+242 EMFVDYESLG

-271 TVTDIDKLRGYL
+271 TVTDIDKLRDYL
-283 NDIGNSVIC
+283 NEIGNSVIC

-297 LVKVH
+297 MVKVH

-323 VKIENMMEQNRQLR
+323 IKIENMMEQNRQLR

-346 IGILSVCA
+346 IGLLAVCS
-354 GDGFAAIFKD
+354 GEGFSAIFKD

-371 EGGQTMNPSADD
+371 EGGQTMNPSAED
-383 IAQACRK
+383 IASAARK

-408 AEQSRTLVQNRNIF
+408 AEQSRTLVQRRNIF
-422 VLQTKD
+422 VLPTKD
-428 IPQGLAAVLGY
+428 IPQGITAVLNY
-439 NPEASLKDNLENMSQ
+439 SPDAPLKENLENMTA
-454 AFHEV
+454 AFSNI

-469 DTNLGNISI
+469 DTVIGKRSI
-478 KKGDIIGLDKGDI
+478 KKGNIIGIDKGDI
-491 VTTGNDVEGVTTALV
+491 VTCGKSVEKVTL
-506 DSMLTED
+506 DLIGGMMNPD
-513 KEVLTLYYG
+513 KEVVTLYYG
-522 QDVTEEQ
+522 SDVKEED
-529 AEAFADRIQD
+529 AEAFAEKVQATYPDV
-539 THPEIEVIL
+539 EVIL

>member
-1 MSSAHSHTTH
+1 MSSAYSNKTH
-11 ITTSVMKRMFIT
+11 ITASVMKRMFIA

-59 VKEINA
+59 AKEINQL
-65 GTSPSMADLAD
+65 TSTSMAEFAD
-76 RLARGA
+76 KLSKGA

-95 QILKGFSNVIAKCDE
+95 QILKGFSNVIAGYE
-110 CDARTFAKG
+110 AVDARAFAKG
-119 LKEGA
+119 WREGA
-124 ELAYRAVSKPKEG
+124 QLAYSAVSKPKEG
-137 TILTVVRGMA
+137 TILTVVRAMA
-147 EEAVDVAKRTNDIEK
+147 EEAIDVAKRTNSIEK
-162 LMNAVLAKG
+162 LMNAILAKG
-171 EVVLAQTPDLLE
+171 EETLAQTPDMLE

-213 VSGAEEYS
+213 VTGADEYAVTES
-221 PAIEAG
+221 KPQTTN
-227 STKSQSIDSAFPDDS
+227 SDFPDDS
-242 ELIVDYESLG
+242 ELFVDYESLG
-252 ELDFGYCT
+252 QLDFGYCT

-271 TVTDIDKLRGYL
+271 TVTDIDKLRDYL
-283 NDIGNSVIC
+283 NEIGNSVIC

-297 LVKVH
+297 MVKVH

-346 IGILSVCA
+346 IGLLAVCS
-354 GDGFAAIFKD
+354 GDGFSAIFKD

-371 EGGQTMNPSADD
+371 EGGQTMNPSAED
-383 IAQACRK
+383 IASAARK

-408 AEQSRTLVQNRNIF
+408 AEQSRTLVQRRNIF
-422 VLQTKD
+422 VLPTKD
-428 IPQGLAAVLGY
+428 LPQGIAAVLNY
-439 NPEASLKDNLENMSQ
+439 SPDASLSENLENMTA
-454 AFHEV
+454 AFSNI

-469 DTNLGNISI
+469 DTVIDNFVI
-478 KKGDIIGLDKGDI
+478 KKGNIIGLDKGSI
-491 VTTGNDVEGVTTALV
+491 VTSGKSVEKVTMSLI
-506 DSMLTED
+506 DRMMSED
-513 KEVLTLYYG
+513 KEVVTLYYG
-522 QDVTEEQ
+522 SDVKEED
-529 AEAFADRIQD
+529 AEAFAQKVQE
-539 THPEIEVIL
+539 THPDIEVIL

>member
-1 MSSAHSHTTH
+1 MSSAYSNKTH
-11 ITTSVMKRMFIT
+11 ITASVMKRMFIA

-59 VKEINA
+59 VKEINQL
-65 GTSPSMADLAD
+65 TSTSMAEFAD
-76 RLARGA
+76 KLSKGA

-95 QILKGFSNVIAKCDE
+95 QILKGFSNVIAGYE
-110 CDARTFAKG
+110 AVDARAFAKG
-119 LKEGA
+119 WREGA
-124 ELAYRAVSKPKEG
+124 QLAYSAVSKPKEG
-137 TILTVVRGMA
+137 TILTVVRAMA
-147 EEAVDVAKRTNDIEK
+147 EEAIDVAKRTNSIEK
-162 LMNAVLAKG
+162 LMNAILAKG
-171 EVVLAQTPDLLE
+171 EETLAQTPDMLE

-213 VSGAEEYS
+213 VTGADEYAVTES
-221 PAIEAG
+221 KPQTTN
-227 STKSQSIDSAFPDDS
+227 SDFPDDS
-242 ELIVDYESLG
+242 ELFVDYESLG
-252 ELDFGYCT
+252 QLDFGYCT

-271 TVTDIDKLRGYL
+271 TVTDIDKLRDYL
-283 NDIGNSVIC
+283 NEIGNSVIC

-297 LVKVH
+297 MVKVH

-323 VKIENMMEQNRQLR
+323 VKIENMMEQNRQLS

-346 IGILSVCA
+346 IGLLAVCS
-354 GDGFAAIFKD
+354 GDGFSAIFKD

-371 EGGQTMNPSADD
+371 EGGQTMNPSAED
-383 IAQACRK
+383 IASAARK

-408 AEQSRTLVQNRNIF
+408 AEQSRTLVQRRNIF
-422 VLQTKD
+422 VLPTKD
-428 IPQGLAAVLGY
+428 LPQGIAAVLNY
-439 NPEASLKDNLENMSQ
+439 SPDASLSENLKNMTA
-454 AFHEV
+454 AFSNI

-469 DTNLGNISI
+469 DTVIDNFVI
-478 KKGDIIGLDKGDI
+478 KKGNIIGLDKGSI
-491 VTTGNDVEGVTTALV
+491 VTSGKSVEKVTMSLI
-506 DSMLTED
+506 DRMMSED
-513 KEVLTLYYG
+513 KEVVTLYYG
-522 QDVTEEQ
+522 SDVKEED
-529 AEAFADRIQD
+529 AEAFAQKVQE
-539 THPEIEVIL
+539 THPDIEVIL

>member
-1 MSSAHSHTTH
+1 MSSAYSNTTH
-11 ITTSVMKRMFIT
+11 ITASVMKRMFIS

-59 VKEINA
+59 IKEINSL
-65 GTSPSMADLAD
+65 TSTSMTEFADKLSK
-76 RLARGA
+76 GA

-95 QILKGFSNVIAKCDE
+95 QILKGFANVISSCEEVDT
-110 CDARTFAKG
+110 RSFAKG
-119 LKEGA
+119 LREGA
-124 ELAYRAVSKPKEG
+124 ELAYSAVSKPKEG
-137 TILTVVRGMA
+137 TILTVIRSMA
-147 EEAVDVAKRTNDIEK
+147 QEAMDVAKRQSSVEK
-162 LMNAVLAKG
+162 FMNAVLQKG
-171 EVVLAQTPDLLE
+171 EETLAQTPDMLD
-183 VLKRA
+183 VLKKA

-195 FGLITLF
+195 YGLITLF

-213 VSGAEEYS
+213 INGAEEYVVS
-221 PAIEAG
+221 EIKPQ
-227 STKSQSIDSAFPDDS
+227 TSQSEFPDDT
-242 ELIVDYESLG
+242 EAFVDYESLG

-271 TVTDIDKLRGYL
+271 TVTDIDKLRDYL
-283 NDIGNSVIC
+283 NEIGNSVIC

-297 LVKVH
+297 LIKVH

-346 IGILSVCA
+346 IGLLSVCS

-364 LLVDQVI
+364 LLVDQVL
-371 EGGQTMNPSADD
+371 EGGQTMNPSAED
-383 IAQACRK
+383 IAGAARK

-408 AEQSRTLVQNRNIF
+408 AEQSRTLIERRNIF

-428 IPQGLAAVLGY
+428 VPQGIAAVL
-439 NPEASLKDNLENMSQ
+439 NFSPDASLSENLENMTA
-454 AFHEV
+454 AFSSI

-469 DTNLGNISI
+469 DTVIDNVVI
-478 KKGDIIGLDKGDI
+478 KKGNIIGLDKGSI
-491 VTTGNDVEGVTTALV
+491 VTSGKNVEQVTMALI
-506 DSMLTED
+506 DKMLTED
-513 KEVLTLYYG
+513 KEVVTLYYG
-522 QDVTEEQ
+522 ADVKEED
-529 AEAFADRIQD
+529 AEKFAEKVEE
-539 THPEIEVIL
+539 THPDVEVIL

>member
-1 MSSAHSHTTH
+1 MASAHSSTTH
-11 ITTSVMKRMFIT
+11 ITASVMKRMFIA
-23 GGKMLE
+23 GGQMLE

-59 VKEINA
+59 VKEINSLNS
-65 GTSPSMADLAD
+65 TSMSEFSDKLAK
-76 RLARGA
+76 GA

-95 QILKGFSNVIAKCDE
+95 QILKGFSNVIAQKDE

-119 LKEGA
+119 LREGA

-137 TILTVVRGMA
+137 TILTVIRSMA
-147 EEAVDVAKRTNDIEK
+147 EEAVDMAKRTTSIQK
-162 LMNAVLAKG
+162 LMESVLNKG
-171 EVVLAQTPDLLE
+171 EITLAQTPDMLE

-202 KGLIMGYLDQE
+202 KGLIMRYLDQE
-213 VSGAEEYS
+213 ITGAEDYE
-221 PAIEAG
+221 PTEA
-227 STKSQSIDSAFPDDS
+227 SKPQSIDSAFPDDS

-252 ELDFGYCT
+252 QLDFGYCT

-271 TVTDIDKLRGYL
+271 TVTDIDKLREYL
-283 NDIGNSVIC
+283 NEIGNSVIC

-297 LVKVH
+297 LIKVH

-337 AKYEAERKP
+337 ARYEAERKP
-346 IGILSVCA
+346 IGLLAVCS
-354 GDGFAAIFKD
+354 GDGFSAIFKD

-371 EGGQTMNPSADD
+371 EGGQTMNPSAED
-383 IAQACRK
+383 IASAARK

-428 IPQGLAAVLGY
+428 IPQGLAAVL
-439 NPEASLKDNLENMSQ
+439 NFSPDASLSENLENMTT
-454 AFHEV
+454 AFV
-459 DAGQVTYAVR
+459 GIDAGQVTYAVR
-469 DTNLGNISI
+469 DTVIDNLKI
-478 KKGDIIGLDKGDI
+478 KKGDIIGIDKGTI
-491 VTTGNDVEGVTTALV
+491 VNSGKDVEKVTTALIE
-506 DSMLTED
+506 SMLTED
-513 KEVLTLYYG
+513 KEVVTLYYG
-522 QDVTEEQ
+522 IDVAEEK
-529 AEAFADRIQD
+529 AEAYVEKLQEK
-539 THPEIEVIL
+539 HPDIEFIL

>member
-1 MSSAHSHTTH
+1 MASAHSSTTH
-11 ITTSVMKRMFIT
+11 ITASVMKRMFIA
-23 GGKMLE
+23 GGKMLD

-59 VKEINA
+59 VKEINSLNS
-65 GTSPSMADLAD
+65 TSMSEFADKLSK
-76 RLARGA
+76 GA

-95 QILKGFSNVIAKCDE
+95 QILKGFSNAISQKDE

-119 LKEGA
+119 LREGA

-137 TILTVVRGMA
+137 TILTVVRSMA
-147 EEAVDVAKRTNDIEK
+147 EEAVDMAKRTGSIEK

-171 EVVLAQTPDLLE
+171 EETLAQTPDMLD

-195 FGLITLF
+195 YGLITLF

-213 VSGAEEYS
+213 ISGAEEYEVTQPS
-221 PAIEAG
+221 AKPV
-227 STKSQSIDSAFPDDS
+227 SIDSAFPDDS

-252 ELDFGYCT
+252 QLDFGYCT
-260 EFFIINIKKRT
+260 EFFITNIKKRT
-271 TVTDIDKLRGYL
+271 TESDIEKLREYL
-283 NDIGNSVIC
+283 NEIGNSVIC

-297 LVKVH
+297 LIKVH

-337 AKYEAERKP
+337 ARYEAERKP
-346 IGILSVCA
+346 IGLLAVCA
-354 GDGFAAIFKD
+354 GEGFSAIFKD

-371 EGGQTMNPSADD
+371 EGGQTMNPSAED
-383 IAQACRK
+383 IASAARK

-408 AEQSRTLVQNRNIF
+408 AEQSRTLVQKRNIF

-428 IPQGLAAVLGY
+428 IPQGLAAVL
-439 NPEASLKDNLENMSQ
+439 NFSPDASLSENLENMTT
-454 AFHEV
+454 AFSSV

-469 DTNLGNISI
+469 DTVIDKFVI
-478 KKGDIIGLDKGDI
+478 KKGDIIGLDKGNI
-491 VTTGNDVEGVTTALV
+491 VTSGKNIEKVTTALI
-506 DSMLTED
+506 DGMLNED
-513 KEVLTLYYG
+513 KEVVTLYYG
-522 QDVTEEQ
+522 ADVSEEK
-529 AEAFADRIQD
+529 AEAFVEKLQE
-539 THPEIEVIL
+539 THPDVEFIL
-548 HYGGQP
+548 HFGGQP
-554 LYYYVLSVE
+554 LYYYILSVE